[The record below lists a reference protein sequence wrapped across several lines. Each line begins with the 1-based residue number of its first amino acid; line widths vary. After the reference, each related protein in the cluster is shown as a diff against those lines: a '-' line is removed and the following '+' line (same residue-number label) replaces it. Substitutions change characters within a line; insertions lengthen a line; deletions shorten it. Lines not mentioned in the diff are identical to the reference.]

1 MEMMQLEMFVAV
13 VEERSV
19 RGAAERV
26 FRTQPAVSI
35 AVRKLEE
42 EVNAPLFDRSKRYEY
57 RLTEVGE
64 ALYSYATR
72 LVSLRNEA
80 ISTMADL
87 SHLRTGR
94 LRVGANES
102 ISMHLLPQLTQAF
115 LKRDS
120 GVRIELRCESS
131 ARLVAGLKDRRLDLA
146 LLSFQP
152 EDAEL
157 ESQFLTR
164 DELVLITNPK
174 HPFASRGSVHV
185 RDLGQ
190 QTVIVMDVSSAWHQ
204 KMVDTFIQFKAPLNL
219 SIENAPIETIKKMV
233 AIGLGV
239 GFVPLMCVRQ
249 EKLREELAVVG
260 IEGFHQERSLYV
272 VKRRAVQSHAV
283 KAFVQ
288 VAVSFGNGLHENKG
302 SILPT
307 AAAKPSSSCQKNNK
321 VVMVNQRA

>member
-13 VEERSV
+13 VEEHSV

-72 LVSLRNEA
+72 LISLRNEA
-80 ISTMADL
+80 ISAMADL

-102 ISMHLLPQLTQAF
+102 ISMHLVPQLTQAF
-115 LKRDS
+115 LKRYS
-120 GVRIELRCESS
+120 GVRIELRCNSS
-131 ARLVAGLKDRRLDLA
+131 ARLVAELKDRRLDLA
-146 LLSFQP
+146 LLSFAP
-152 EDAEL
+152 EETEL
-157 ESQFLTR
+157 ESQFLMR

-174 HPFASRGSVHV
+174 HPFASRGNVHV
-185 RDLGQ
+185 GDLGEQ
-190 QTVIVMDVSSAWHQ
+190 PVIVMDVSSAWHR
-204 KMVDTFIQFKAPLNL
+204 KMVDTFIRFKAPLNL
-219 SIENAPIETIKKMV
+219 SVENAPIETIKKMV
-233 AIGLGV
+233 TIGLGV

-249 EKLREELAVVG
+249 EKVRGELAVVG

-272 VKRRAVQSHAV
+272 VRRRAVQSHAA

-288 VAVSFGNGLHENKG
+288 AAVSVRDGLDSRRVIVRK
-302 SILPT
+302 SST
-307 AAAKPSSSCQKNNK
+307 DPSVARVPSN
-321 VVMVNQRA
+321 VVVVKRLA